1 MLQHYFMILS
11 FLAGLGLLY
20 YGADYLVK
28 GGLGLARR
36 LRISSLVIG
45 LTLVAFGTSAPEL
58 VVSCHAAL
66 NNLGDIAIGN
76 VVGSNICNIALILG
90 LCALITP
97 LSVNPRLFR
106 LELPL
111 LIASALLAAIFHFYN
126 RGINR
131 WQGAIFLTGAI
142 VYTTWNIL
150 KSRHSHEE
158 ESTAPLPPRIWLSLL
173 MTGGGLLALII
184 GARLFT
190 DSSVYFA
197 RLLHLPEAIIGLT
210 LIALGTSLPE
220 LATSVVAAYKGEKDI
235 AIGNVVGS
243 NIFNILSI
251 LGIAPLLK
259 PLSAPGIRMLDF
271 ASMLLLSI
279 LLLLVMLT
287 GRRISRGE
295 GAVLLSSYVA
305 YLAYLIFIC

>member
-158 ESTAPLPPRIWLSLL
+158 ECAAPLPPRIWLSLL

-259 PLSAPGIRMLDF
+259 PLSASGIRMLDF
-271 ASMLLLSI
+271 ACMLLLSI

-305 YLAYLIFIC
+305 YLAYLIFNC